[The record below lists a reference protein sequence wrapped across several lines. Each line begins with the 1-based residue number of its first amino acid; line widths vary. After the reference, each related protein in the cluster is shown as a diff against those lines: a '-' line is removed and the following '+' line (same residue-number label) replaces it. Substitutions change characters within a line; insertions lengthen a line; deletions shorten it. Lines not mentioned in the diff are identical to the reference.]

1 MARPAT
7 RVLLPAAVVA
17 ATALLAACDSGTPAA
32 GGAATTSQTS
42 SSAAPTTA
50 VAAPPASVEPAKDG
64 DCPYLERAW
73 VAEANGQKVSKV
85 RLSADQPNPAC
96 FFYGLDGKEQLRA
109 RVYVGDAKAAKALVD
124 QAAPVETSSRAELAG
139 GWKGG
144 SMPTQ
149 DGSVFAVAREG
160 KAVVVRSN
168 QTTTFKAKRV
178 AERAI
183 QTLGL

>member
-1 MARPAT
+1 MARPAI
-7 RVLLPAAVVA
+7 RVLLPAAALA
-17 ATALLAACDSGTPAA
+17 ATALLGACDSGTPAA
-32 GGAATTSQTS
+32 GGSPSAGAA
-42 SSAAPTTA
+42 SSAAGTTTT
-50 VAAPPASVEPAKDG
+50 AAPPASVEPVKDG
-64 DCPYLERAW
+64 DCPYLDRAW
-73 VAEANGQKVSKV
+73 VAEANGQKVSRV

-109 RVYVGDAKAAKALVD
+109 RVFVGDARAARTLVD
-124 QAAPVETSSRAELAG
+124 QAAPIDSSSKAELAG

-149 DGSVFAVAREG
+149 DGSVFAVAKEG
-160 KAVVVRSN
+160 KAVVVHSN

-178 AERAI
+178 AERTI